1 MTESAR
7 LLSCH
12 LASGRFLAGQA
23 RGRWSLIELAH
34 PHAVIDVAARNG
46 QRYALRFECS
56 SYPEQAPTAMP
67 WDVAQRQMLAPE
79 LWPKGGRVTQVFNPG
94 WKNGAALYLPCDRES
109 IAGHPNWLSEYPSQ
123 LWDPTRGI
131 TLYLEIVHEV
141 LQSNDLVA

>member
-1 MTESAR
+1 MIESAR

-12 LASGRFLAGQA
+12 LAAGRFLAGQA
-23 RGRWSLIELAH
+23 RGRWSLIELTY

-46 QRYALRFECS
+46 QRYSLRFECS
-56 SYPEQAPTAMP
+56 GYPEQAPTAMP
-67 WDVAQRQMLAPE
+67 WDVAKGQMLAAE
-79 LWPKGGRVTQVFNPG
+79 LWPKGGRVSQVFNPS

-109 IAGHPNWLSEYPSQ
+109 VAGHPNWVAEYPSQ

-141 LQSNDLVA
+141 LQSNDLLA